1 MQNIK
6 KEISTKIDLI
16 KSLIQEDISDNLL
29 VLILFEMGRYFD
41 REFVEEIKRYQQ
53 QSGRIFNQNERNLL
67 RQYYYYKNDV
77 VLAKIGISGF
87 GSIVYT
93 DSDVVAILDD
103 CTSRCNTYGSDKI
116 ISSIKE
122 RQFNQENDII
132 GDNSNQWLSYYQDK
146 VREKYKYS
154 AFILN
159 IDQADFEQ
167 HNYSIDAYCNII
179 SSIYAEL
186 ENYRHLFIVIKGTI
200 TDSRN
205 IDQTWNLIY
214 KLGLY
219 CENFVKFEEK
229 FTPFKKEKSKEKL
242 AQFLDERFPE
252 NDNQRLV
259 DDFYSAIS
267 TGFKYEDCF
276 IGEQQG
282 TIVLSYKKIA
292 LDNDPVPCPSCMT
305 TIQQSNSF
313 PEMFLRSYE
322 CKNPRC
328 KDRSKSGRGKRFDEF
343 GTYRYCR
350 LIENKECNQISYDM
364 YEKWRRDIFSE
375 GNDIYE
381 MIIKY
386 YTWGG
391 ETVCFYADSDLAS
404 ISRHDRNVV
413 RWSYADS
420 DQTRYHKDFESLPI
434 VVLLKNIS
442 KLLNHNTGNER
453 LSDRLNVFHDD
464 STNGIRNLQP
474 GQIGCAITSPPY
486 YNAREYSQ
494 WQTLVMYLVDM
505 MINASAVYDS
515 LQEDGFYLYNIG
527 DVVNFD
533 NIYVESNMSK
543 RRLQLGFLSCMFFE
557 LLGFNLIG
565 NIIWDKGEVQ
575 SKRNSTINL
584 NSGYVKC
591 INCYEH
597 VFILKKGSA
606 EPGEVLSKVS
616 SFSPVIKINSKGINT
631 YKHTAPYPLEMVDL
645 LKPFLQNAHD
655 KYILDPFLGSG
666 TTLIWCKRNNFKGV
680 GFELNKEYFELCKS
694 RIFSCDL
701 FDM

>member
-1 MQNIK
+1 MSDIKNNIK
-6 KEISTKIDLI
+6 LKIDLI
-16 KSLIQEDISDNLL
+16 KSLIQTNITDNLL
-29 VLILFEMGRYFD
+29 IVILFEMGRYFD
-41 REFVEEIKRYQQ
+41 KEFVKKLKKYQQ
-53 QSGRIFNQNERNLL
+53 SIGRKFNQNERNLL

-77 VLAKIGISGF
+77 ILSKIDIDVF
-87 GSIVYT
+87 DSINYT
-93 DSDVVAILDD
+93 DTDVITILDD
-103 CTSRCNTYGSDKI
+103 FINRYNTYGKDKI
-116 ISSIKE
+116 ISSIKKK
-122 RQFNQENDII
+122 QFNQENGII
-132 GDNSNQWLSYYQDK
+132 TDNSNQWLNYYQDK

-179 SSIYAEL
+179 SSIYTEL

-219 CENFVKFEEK
+219 CENFVKFEDK

-259 DDFYSAIS
+259 DDFYSSIS

-282 TIVLSYKKIA
+282 TIVLSFKKIVI
-292 LDNDPVPCPSCMT
+292 DNDHVPCPSCMT
-305 TIQQSNSF
+305 TIQQSNSC

-322 CKNPRC
+322 CKNPHC

-350 LIENKECNQISYDM
+350 LIENKESNRISYSM

-375 GNDIYE
+375 GNDVYE

-386 YTWGG
+386 YAWEG
-391 ETVCFYADSDLAS
+391 ETIYVYTNNDITTFP
-404 ISRHDRNVV
+404 HHNRNVV
-413 RWSYADS
+413 LWECVDN
-420 DQTRYHKDFESLPI
+420 DQTKYHKGFDNLPI
-434 VVLLKNIS
+434 VVLLKKIS
-442 KLLNHNTGNER
+442 KLLNHNTGDKKLTNK
-453 LSDRLNVFHDD
+453 LNVYHDD
-464 STNGIRNLQP
+464 STNGIRNLQS

-494 WQTLVMYLVDM
+494 WQTLIMYLVDM
-505 MINASAVYDS
+505 MINATAVYDS
-515 LQEDGFYLYNIG
+515 LKEDGFYLYNIG
-527 DVVNFD
+527 DIVNSD

-543 RRLQLGFLSCMFFE
+543 KRLQLGFLSCIFFE
-557 LLGFNLIG
+557 IIGFNLIG
-565 NIIWDKGEVQ
+565 NIIWDKGQVQ

-584 NSGYVKC
+584 NSGYVRC

-597 VFILKKGSA
+597 VFIFKKGNA
-606 EPGEVLSKVS
+606 VPGEILSKVKKIT
-616 SFSPVIKINSKGINT
+616 PVIKINSKGINK
-631 YKHTAPYPLEMVDL
+631 YKHTAPYPIELVDL
-645 LKPFLQNAHD
+645 LKPFLQNIQN

-666 TTLIWCKRNNFKGV
+666 TTLIWCKKNNFKGV
-680 GFELNKEYFELCKS
+680 GFELNLDYYNLCKEK
-694 RIFSCDL
+694 IFE
-701 FDM
+701 